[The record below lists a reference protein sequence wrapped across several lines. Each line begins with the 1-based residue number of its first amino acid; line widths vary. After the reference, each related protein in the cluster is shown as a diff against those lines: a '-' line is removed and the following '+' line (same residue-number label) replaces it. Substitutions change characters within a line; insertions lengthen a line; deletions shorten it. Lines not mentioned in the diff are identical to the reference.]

1 MKNVCILRFD
11 KEDKIYRV
19 YNTGKNGFVIEN
31 LPHIGEKVVWDI
43 DGVAH
48 IAEVIDVHHNI
59 IHGGVDLI
67 IGNERLY
74 TDYKSQ
80 LDSLGTLDFK
90 TELK

>member
-1 MKNVCILRFD
+1 MKDVCILRFD

-19 YNTGKNGFVIEN
+19 YNPGKNSFVIED
-31 LPHIGEKVVWDI
+31 LPRIGEKVVWDI
-43 DGVAH
+43 DGVAY

-59 IHGGVDLI
+59 THGGVDVI

-90 TELK
+90 IELK